1 MQALFGGGGK
11 KKPQAGAKN
20 AAEAR
25 EQRLAVLA
33 KQIHTQEQQVARVR
47 EQVRK
52 LEAEQPKTEPE
63 PGPEPEP
70 EPEDG
75 DSDYSSEGSLDDDD
89 LLELDMA
96 LDAAAGQSPSEA
108 AKTIRRKKRQLAMV
122 EKQLQALKEERAK
135 VESATPTEFMF
146 EAAQANVRGLQ
157 REMEELSAEALMLYP
172 HSGRHGFDD
181 IQPDAA
187 VPTPPKEMVVAM
199 LQRET
204 ELRNASETQA
214 HLDKLR
220 RPRGAQ
226 RLGEEEQGAEP
237 ETLEEAKELIAALR
251 SQIRPEKA
259 CGAG

>member
-1 MQALFGGGGK
+1 MQALFGGG

-20 AAEAR
+20 PAEAR
-25 EQRLAVLA
+25 EQRLAALA
-33 KQIHTQEQQVARVR
+33 KQIHTQEQQVARLR

-63 PGPEPEP
+63 PEPEP

-75 DSDYSSEGSLDDDD
+75 DPDYSSEGSLDDDD
-89 LLELDMA
+89 LLELE
-96 LDAAAGQSPSEA
+96 LDALTNPSPEH
-108 AKTIRRKKRQLAMV
+108 IRRMKKRQLAMV
-122 EKQLQALKEERAK
+122 EEQLQAVKEERAK

-187 VPTPPKEMVVAM
+187 VPTPRKEMVVAM
-199 LQRET
+199 LKRET
-204 ELRNASETQA
+204 ELRNAAETQA

-220 RPRGAQ
+220 RQRGAQ
-226 RLGEEEQGAEP
+226 RSSGEEAPEEQGGEP
-237 ETLEEAKELIAALR
+237 ATLEAAKELIAALR
-251 SQIRPEKA
+251 SQLRAEKV